1 MIEIRLICYIL
12 IKQARLF
19 FELAKRHKQ
28 VIAKHTEHL
37 GQAAYTASFLYIIE
51 KGFDLNALNFA
62 VIGFVLVWLTK
73 RLKQ

>member
-19 FELAKRHKQ
+19 FEFTKRQRQ
-28 VIAKHTEHL
+28 VIAKHTEHF

-62 VIGFVLVWLTK
+62 VIGLILVWLTK